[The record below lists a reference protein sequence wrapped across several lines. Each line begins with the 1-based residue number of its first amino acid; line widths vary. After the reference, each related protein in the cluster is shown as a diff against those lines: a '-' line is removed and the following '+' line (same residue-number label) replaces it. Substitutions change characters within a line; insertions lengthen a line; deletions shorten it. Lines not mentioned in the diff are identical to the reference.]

1 MSSTPGT
8 EPDLTRKERRE
19 QARSER
25 KALEANERA
34 SAARRRRLIQLGG
47 VVGVAVVVIAI
58 IAIAAG
64 GGGGS
69 SAPKLK
75 KSATGNS
82 VPKSSEVQSR
92 LAGIAQNGL
101 ALGSPNAPVTLQE
114 FADLQCPF
122 CREYTLEVAPSL
134 IAKYVRAGKLRME
147 FHNYD
152 IISAESVVAAKMTM
166 AAAKQNRLWNFI
178 DLFYSNQQEE
188 RSGYVTT
195 AFLTQ
200 IATGIPGLNVSKA
213 LSERSSPAIEAQ
225 VTADNRLAS
234 RYASQFSNVGGFN
247 GTPSFML
254 FKTGSTPQLFQ
265 PSSITEPSVFE
276 AEIDK
281 LLKS

>member
-34 SAARRRRLIQLGG
+34 SVARRRRLIQLGG
-47 VVGVAVVVIAI
+47 VIAVAIVVIVI
-58 IAIAAG
+58 VAIAAG

-75 KSATGNS
+75 KNASGS
-82 VPKSSEVQSR
+82 LVPSSTAVQSR
-92 LAGIAQNGL
+92 FAGLAQNGVE
-101 ALGSPNAPVTLQE
+101 LGSPKAPVTLQE

-122 CREYTLEVAPSL
+122 CREYTFKVLPSL
-134 IAKYVRAGKLRME
+134 IGKYVRTGKLRME

-152 IISAESVVAAKMTM
+152 IISAESVVAAKMAM
-166 AAAKQNRLWNFI
+166 AAAKQNRLWNFV
-178 DLFYSNQQEE
+178 DLFYANQQAE
-188 RSGYVTT
+188 RTGYVTT
-195 AFLTQ
+195 SFLQQ
-200 IATGIPGLNVSKA
+200 IASGIPGLNVNKA
-213 LSERSSPAIEAQ
+213 LAERSAPAIEAQ

-234 RYASQFSNVGGFN
+234 RYTSQFSNVSGFN

-254 FKTGSTPQLFQ
+254 FKTGTTPQLYQ
-265 PSSITEPSVFE
+265 VTSLSEPSAFE

-281 LLKS
+281 LLKG